1 MEGLKAAVLAY
12 DAAQKAMDNHIN
24 TWGVW
29 YQRDEIVTASDRR
42 AEDRIRNEAR
52 RLHQELC
59 VARDLLIAEARK
71 ATYGY
76 GE

>member
-1 MEGLKAAVLAY
+1 MEGLNAAVMAY
-12 DAAQKAMDNHIN
+12 DAAEKAMNKHID
-24 TWGVW
+24 TWCVW
-29 YQRDEIVTASDRR
+29 YQRDEIVTAADRR
-42 AEDRIRNEAR
+42 AEDKIRNEAR